1 MIDNKKKFEL
11 IFGLILFFLFIIGW
25 TIAIIY
31 YYELENKLLWS
42 IFFIIV
48 NSSIV
53 ILWKYIAKWIRDID
67 DDKKKEI
74 GKKFEFFFFAFLFL
88 STYFFCFI
96 IAKFSLIFMSI
107 LFSLSVIS
115 AIYCGWFHYFEE
127 IYYPESPSKY
137 VSEPYFNDDR
147 KYILLLTFM
156 WIILLTLFFYFLLL

>member
-1 MIDNKKKFEL
+1 MIDNKRKFEF
-11 IFGLILFFLFIIGW
+11 IFGLILFFLFIISW

-31 YYELENKLLWS
+31 YYELENKELWT
-42 IFFIIV
+42 IYFIII

-53 ILWKYIAKWIRDID
+53 VLWKYIAKWIRSFENNRRI
-67 DDKKKEI
+67 KI
-74 GKKFEFFFFAFLFL
+74 GKKFEFFFFTFLFL

-127 IYYPESPSKY
+127 IYEPKSPSKY
-137 VSEPYFNDDR
+137 ESEPYFND
-147 KYILLLTFM
+147 KQYIILLTVM
-156 WIILLTLFFYFLLL
+156 WIILLTLFFYFLLI